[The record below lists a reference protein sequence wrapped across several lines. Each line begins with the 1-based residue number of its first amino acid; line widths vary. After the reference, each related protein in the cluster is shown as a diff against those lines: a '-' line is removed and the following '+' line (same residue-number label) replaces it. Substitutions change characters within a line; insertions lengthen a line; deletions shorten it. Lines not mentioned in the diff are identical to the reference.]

1 MDSVSFDRI
10 ADRYDDT
17 RGGIDRGRR
26 FAAVI
31 DPFLEPGDDLLEIGV
46 GTGVIAQPLQTLG
59 HHVIGIDLSREMLS
73 RSRDRV
79 ESVVEGDATRLPF
92 ASERFDAVVAVWA
105 VHLIG
110 DFDALID
117 EVDRVMRP
125 GSPLLVVS
133 STPDV
138 EPNDLS
144 DIAFRF
150 GKALGRGRDR
160 SRYLVDRLT
169 PHGFTHETDVATDEH
184 DFEESPMDRAAMI
197 ERRDWSSLW
206 DLDDS
211 AWRRVVQPVIDD
223 LRALPEPDRPRRCL
237 HRHILSVYR
246 GPS

>member
-1 MDSVSFDRI
+1 VDSVSFDRI

-17 RGGIDRGRR
+17 RGGIDRGAR
-26 FAAVI
+26 FAAAI
-31 DPFLEPGDDLLEIGV
+31 EPFLETRSELLEIGV
-46 GTGVIAQPLQTLG
+46 GTGAIAQPLQTLG
-59 HHVIGIDLSREMLS
+59 HHVIGIDLSRDMLS

-79 ESVVEGDATRLPF
+79 KSVVEGDASRLPF
-92 ASERFDAVVAVWA
+92 ARARFDAVVAVWA

-110 DFDALID
+110 DFDALI
-117 EVDRVMRP
+117 EELDRVVRP

-150 GKALGRGRDR
+150 GEALGRGRDR
-160 SRYLVDRLT
+160 SSYLAPRLT
-169 PHGFTHETDVATDEH
+169 PHGFTHETDVATDVH
-184 DFEESPMDRAAMI
+184 DFEESPMDRAASI

-206 DLDDS
+206 DLDDT
-211 AWRRVVQPVIDD
+211 AWNSVVQPVIDD
-223 LRALPEPDRPRRCL
+223 LRALPKPDRPRRCQ